1 MPETVALD
9 TNFIISILIKRNNTE
24 RALNILSETIERYE
38 KIFVAN
44 QVIAETVYVL
54 EGLHKYNGGIIKL
67 EKYEIKD
74 YVFSIINTPKVVIE
88 NKKTIEKAL
97 EIYINK
103 NINFGDALIAAVVM
117 NKGIKKIITFDK
129 DFLKIEDL
137 IIITDI

>member
-1 MPETVALD
+1 MPDTVAID
-9 TNFIISILIKRNNTE
+9 TNFIISILVKRNNTE
-24 RALNILSETIERYE
+24 LALNILSEAIEHYE

-44 QVIAETVYVL
+44 QVIAETIYVL
-54 EGLHKYNGGIIKL
+54 EGLHKHNGGIVKL
-67 EKYEIKD
+67 EKPVIKD
-74 YVFSIINTPKVVIE
+74 YIFSVINTPKVVLE

-103 NINFGDALIAAVVM
+103 NIDFGDALIAAVIL

>member
-24 RALNILSETIERYE
+24 RALNILSGAIEHYE

-103 NINFGDALIAAVVM
+103 NINFGDALIAAVVL

>member
-1 MPETVALD
+1 MSETVALD

-24 RALNILSETIERYE
+24 RALNILSGAIEHYE

-44 QVIAETVYVL
+44 QVIAETIYVL

-67 EKYEIKD
+67 EKHAIKD
-74 YVFSIINTPKVVIE
+74 YIFSIINTPKVALE
-88 NKKTIEKAL
+88 NKKTVEKAL

-103 NINFGDALIAAVVM
+103 NIDFGDALIAATVL

-137 IIITDI
+137 IVIADI